1 MNEMRKPK
9 KPYIIPFQPQALI
22 EVVKL
27 LDSNKV

>member
-9 KPYIIPFQPQALI
+9 KPYIIPSQPEVLI